1 MSTSRK
7 GATVFGAP
15 WSLESD

>member
-1 MSTSRK
+1 MRASRK
-7 GATVFGAP
+7 GATFCDAP

>member
-1 MSTSRK
+1 MCASRK
-7 GATVFGAP
+7 GATVSGAP